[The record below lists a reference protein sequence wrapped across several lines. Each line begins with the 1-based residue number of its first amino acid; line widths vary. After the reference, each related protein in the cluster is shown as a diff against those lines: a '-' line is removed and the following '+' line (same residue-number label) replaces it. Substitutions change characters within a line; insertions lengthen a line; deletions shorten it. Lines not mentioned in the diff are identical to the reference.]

1 MLLNMTNYLNLL
13 DDYIIL
19 QVAPGYS
26 YTILLHDKRIMSR
39 MANPYRSN
47 VPISYLEVKYP
58 QANEVILTY
67 IRQKMSTSM
76 DNKHNPCTDKT
87 EYELRLTLQHMRF
100 GNLRLY
106 SYAVILEIVGLIPC
120 SKRLAASYFGITGGH
135 KSMYPC
141 ARMIRYMVTL
151 WTSEAT

>member
-1 MLLNMTNYLNLL
+1 MLLNMTKYLNLL

-58 QANEVILTY
+58 QANDVILTY
-67 IRQKMSTSM
+67 IRQKMSTAM
-76 DNKHNPCTDKT
+76 
-87 EYELRLTLQHMRF
+87 
-100 GNLRLY
+100 
-106 SYAVILEIVGLIPC
+106 
-120 SKRLAASYFGITGGH
+120 
-135 KSMYPC
+135 
-141 ARMIRYMVTL
+141 
-151 WTSEAT
+151 